1 VPLVTGHG
9 VRPCRLAG
17 KRALDGSIMRHA
29 DYTEMGGVAGAFMTT
44 HWSLIDGIGIS
55 EEGRQKALIELLLQR
70 YWKPVYCYLK
80 QKGYNN
86 EDAKDLTQGFFHEIV
101 LGRELIQQADQAK
114 GRFRTFLLTA
124 LDRYTTSIYRKE
136 TAKKRRPEDGL
147 AQLESSAITDLL
159 TVESKRIPELA
170 FHYTWATN
178 LLDQV
183 LAKIKEEYCDTGRTA
198 YWGVFRATVVA
209 PILEDAEAPSLA
221 ELCEQYD
228 IKSEKKASNMAITV
242 KRRFATALRNHLKQ
256 FVQSDALPVDNP
268 PDKQPRPGCRH

>member
-1 VPLVTGHG
+1 
-9 VRPCRLAG
+9 
-17 KRALDGSIMRHA
+17 
-29 DYTEMGGVAGAFMTT
+29 MGGARGSFETT
-44 HWSLIDGIGIS
+44 RWTQIQAAQTHDL
-55 EEGRQKALIELLLQR
+55 GRRQVSVSNLLER

-80 QKGYNN
+80 HKGCNN

-101 LGRELIQQADQAK
+101 LGRELIQQADQKK

-124 LDRYTTSIYRKE
+124 LDRYTTSVYRKE
-136 TAKKRRPEDGL
+136 TAKKRRPEHGL
-147 AQLESSAITDLL
+147 AQLESSATTDLPM
-159 TVESKRIPELA
+159 VESKRTPELA

-183 LAKIKEEYCDTGRTA
+183 LAKIREEYCDTGRTA
-198 YWGVFRATVVA
+198 HWGIFQATVVA

-242 KRRFATALRNHLKQ
+242 KRRFATALRSHLRQ
-256 FVQSDALPVDNP
+256 FVQSDAEVEDEFRSLVEILSE
-268 PDKQPRPGCRH
+268 GGAA

>member
-1 VPLVTGHG
+1 MPGYDRET
-9 VRPCRLAG
+9 
-17 KRALDGSIMRHA
+17 
-29 DYTEMGGVAGAFMTT
+29 TMGGARGSFETT
-44 HWSLIDGIGIS
+44 RWTQIQAAKTHDL
-55 EEGRQKALIELLLQR
+55 ERRQVSVSNLLER

-101 LGRELIQQADQAK
+101 LGRELIQQADQKK
-114 GRFRTFLLTA
+114 GRFRTFVLTA
-124 LDRYTTSIYRKE
+124 LDRYTTSVYRKE

-147 AQLESSAITDLL
+147 VQLESSAITDLPEL
-159 TVESKRIPELA
+159 ESKRTPELA
-170 FHYTWATN
+170 FHYTWAAN

-183 LAKIKEEYCDTGRTA
+183 LAKIKEEYCHTGRTA

-228 IKSEKKASNMAITV
+228 IESERKASNMAITV
-242 KRRFATALRNHLKQ
+242 KRRFATTLRHHLRQ
-256 FVQSDALPVDNP
+256 FVQSDAEVEDEFRTLV
-268 PDKQPRPGCRH
+268 GVLSEGGAA

>member
-1 VPLVTGHG
+1 
-9 VRPCRLAG
+9 
-17 KRALDGSIMRHA
+17 
-29 DYTEMGGVAGAFMTT
+29 MGGARGSFETT
-44 HWSLIDGIGIS
+44 RWTQIRAAKTHDL
-55 EEGRQKALIELLLQR
+55 ERRQVSVSNLLER

-80 QKGYNN
+80 QKGYSN

-101 LGRELIQQADQAK
+101 LGRGLIQQADQKK

-124 LDRYTTSIYRKE
+124 LDRYTTSVYRKE
-136 TAKKRRPEDGL
+136 TAKKRRPEDL
-147 AQLESSAITDLL
+147 AQLERAAITDLP
-159 TVESKRIPELA
+159 TVESKRTPELA

-183 LAKIKEEYCDTGRTA
+183 LAKIKEEYCDTDRIA

-228 IKSEKKASNMAITV
+228 IESEKKASNMVITV
-242 KRRFATALRNHLKQ
+242 KRRFATALRNHLRQ
-256 FVQSDALPVDNP
+256 FVQSDAEVEDEFRTLVEVLSE
-268 PDKQPRPGCRH
+268 GGAA